1 MQEKPPA
8 VTEINSMSNSV
19 LIAVGSEFL
28 LLTLEQFQ
36 EALDRGRTLVPQTS
50 TLAVREV
57 DEILDADGIA
67 ERTQIP
73 ASWFLEQARQRK
85 LCHLRAGKYV
95 RFCVTDV
102 LDALQ
107 TAASTDQRTV
117 SPKNDAQRQRVIRPC
132 YRTATTKDT
141 CEKK

>member
-1 MQEKPPA
+1 MQSKQSA
-8 VTEINSMSNSV
+8 VTEINDARTPV
-19 LIAVGSEFL
+19 VIPFGGEFL

-36 EALDRGRTLVPQTS
+36 EALHQGRTLVSQASGPV
-50 TLAVREV
+50 VREA

-95 RFCVTDV
+95 RFCLNDV

-107 TAASTDQRTV
+107 IAASTDQRSVT
-117 SPKNDAQRQRVIRPC
+117 PKTFRQIQRS
-132 YRTATTKDT
+132 T
-141 CEKK
+141 

>member
-1 MQEKPPA
+1 MQRKQPA
-8 VTEINSMSNSV
+8 VTEINDMSTPV
-19 LIAVGSEFL
+19 LIALGSEFL

-36 EALDRGRTLVPQTS
+36 EALHRGRALVPQTS
-50 TLAVREV
+50 APAVREA

-95 RFCVTDV
+95 RFCLNDV

-107 TAASTDQRTV
+107 IAASTDQRSV
-117 SPKNDAQRQRVIRPC
+117 ASKIDAESQRLKTAC
-132 YRTATTKDT
+132 YHRATKDASA
-141 CEKK
+141 K

>member
-1 MQEKPPA
+1 MQRKRSA
-8 VTEINSMSNSV
+8 VTEINDMSTPV
-19 LIAVGSEFL
+19 LIALGSEFL

-36 EALDRGRTLVPQTS
+36 EALHRGRALVPQTS
-50 TLAVREV
+50 GPVVREA

-95 RFCVTDV
+95 RFRLNDV

-107 TAASTDQRTV
+107 IAASTDQRSVT
-117 SPKNDAQRQRVIRPC
+117 PKTFRQIQRS
-132 YRTATTKDT
+132 T
-141 CEKK
+141 

>member
-1 MQEKPPA
+1 MQREQLVVP
-8 VTEINSMSNSV
+8 EINDISTPV
-19 LIAVGSEFL
+19 LIALGSEFL

-36 EALDRGRTLVPQTS
+36 EAVHRARVLVPQTS
-50 TLAVREV
+50 APAVREA

-95 RFCVTDV
+95 RFCLNDV
-102 LDALQ
+102 LDALRI
-107 TAASTDQRTV
+107 AASTDQRSVASKNNARRQQFTERCYQTV
-117 SPKNDAQRQRVIRPC
+117 TKKNTP
-132 YRTATTKDT
+132 
-141 CEKK
+141 

>member
-1 MQEKPPA
+1 MNTP
-8 VTEINSMSNSV
+8 V
-19 LIAVGSEFL
+19 LIALGGEFL
-28 LLTLEQFQ
+28 LLTLEQFREALHQGRVFVSQASGPVVQ
-36 EALDRGRTLVPQTS
+36 EA
-50 TLAVREV
+50 

-95 RFCVTDV
+95 RFCLNDV

-107 TAASTDQRTV
+107 IAASTDQRSVT
-117 SPKNDAQRQRVIRPC
+117 PKTFRQIQRS
-132 YRTATTKDT
+132 T
-141 CEKK
+141 